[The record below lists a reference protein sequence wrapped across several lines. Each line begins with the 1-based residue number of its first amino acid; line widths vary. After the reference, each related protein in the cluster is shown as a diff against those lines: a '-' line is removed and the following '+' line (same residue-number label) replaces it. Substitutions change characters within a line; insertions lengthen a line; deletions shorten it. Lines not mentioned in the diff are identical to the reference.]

1 MTASSGERPA
11 AEEREAQL
19 SQLRKRMAKAARRRD
34 MDRYAELRAEHDRL
48 KDAHVMASHAE
59 AKAAMR
65 ARRARE
71 RAQQPQERVRWKLP
85 AGFGTSPLAAER
97 AREPRRGGAVQVPAG
112 GLRPWRGGR
121 SPASERIWRP

>member
-1 MTASSGERPA
+1 MTSSGEQSA

-34 MDRYAELRAEHDRL
+34 MVRYAELRAEHDRL

-65 ARRARE
+65 A
-71 RAQQPQERVRWKLP
+71 QQPQERVRWKLP

-97 AREPRRGGAVQVPAG
+97 ARQPRRGGAVQVPAG
-112 GLRPWRGGR
+112 GLRPWRGGW